1 MKKGTLMQ
9 HSCRISNKPALL
21 ITGGNGF
28 IGHAL
33 TEKLLREGYQVR
45 IVTRRAPKAQPANPD
60 VTLVQANYSDVVSL
74 QNAMAGCQGVFHLA
88 AAIFGFNRRDF
99 EQANTINTQNVVK
112 AANNCPEIKTF
123 VHVSSLAASGFAP
136 DTEHPRT
143 EEMTPMPVS
152 DYGITKLGGEK
163 AVRTLRED
171 IKWTIIRPPIVY
183 GKNDSGVSKIALWVK
198 RGLMVNTSGNGYFS
212 FVHVDD
218 LVAAL
223 WQAFIRPETKG
234 ETYFV
239 CEEKIYSWDYFI
251 TEMARA
257 MKCKKPVMPNAPVWL
272 MKLAA
277 KIYEL
282 CAKMTGTTPALN
294 YDKVTEAT
302 ISGHWICSG
311 KKWVALTGQ
320 QFTPLDEGLRKSF

>member
-1 MKKGTLMQ
+1 MSN
-9 HSCRISNKPALL
+9 SCLKSNKPTLL

-33 TEKLLREGYQVR
+33 TDKLLHEGYQVR
-45 IVTRRAPKAQPANPD
+45 IVTRRMPKTQPVNPD
-60 VTLVQANYSDVVSL
+60 VTLVEADYKNVSSL

-88 AAIFGFNRRDF
+88 AAIFGFNRSDF
-99 EQANTINTQNVVK
+99 EQANTINTQNVVQ
-112 AANNCPEIKTF
+112 AANNTPEIKTF

-136 DTEHPRT
+136 DTQHPRT
-143 EEMTPMPVS
+143 EEMTPAPVS

-163 AVRTLRED
+163 AVHTLRED
-171 IKWTIIRPPIVY
+171 IKWTVIRPPIVY

-218 LVAAL
+218 LVEAL
-223 WQAFIRPETKG
+223 WQAFNRPDTKG

-251 TEMARA
+251 TEMAKA
-257 MKCKKPVMPNAPVWL
+257 MKCKKPFMPSAPVWM
-272 MKLAA
+272 MKGAA

-282 CAKMTGTTPALN
+282 CAKISGAQPALN

-302 ISGHWICSG
+302 IVGHWICSG
-311 KKWVALTGQ
+311 KKWVTLTGQ
-320 QFTPLDEGLRKSF
+320 KFTPLDEGLRKSF